1 MSNLYKETLMEL
13 ILGVFK
19 KLNIDETVFYQFIV
33 FFFLFIILK
42 AVFFNKLQFVLEL
55 RESKTTKLEEN
66 ANKKFSEAVNLSEKY
81 QTEIDKVYFGTQ
93 ETFNLKKN
101 EILKAEKDSITKKQS
116 ELTELSDQK
125 RKEFTTEIETRSV
138 DILKQSETLATS
150 LVDKIVN

>member
-1 MSNLYKETLMEL
+1 MEL